1 MEMHAP
7 WITCRMGQKLYL
19 LAKDEKACYLIEVGK
34 KLDYAT
40 EEWLESQ
47 RISQELL
54 KELNLPFTYIPK
66 SNLRGV
72 AITGSTA
79 GEFIYLYL
87 KSEKK
92 KLMLELDYD
101 PDWMNGFFAG
111 LERFTPPADNS
122 VRKNR
127 KMGWRQEKRDPE
139 LYNKLSWVAWV
150 IGLLSWAV
158 NVGFL
163 LRRNLLW
170 FVLWLLVLAIPV
182 VLVMLLPGYFTLIP
196 VEKGKKADA
205 WELDLSLLPHIF
217 GMLAMKENNWLDDG
231 VFWKVIGIGAAVCF
245 AVLLLAEEFRREPMW
260 LIGFAFLGGF
270 FGVGF
275 IAEANEL
282 LPHNLP
288 QAYILEVEGTHK
300 SGRRNRSYYCEIT
313 LPDGQEE
320 SLEISRKLYDSLEE
334 GELVRVEVGEG
345 FFGIEYANVYSYEE
359 GA

>member
-7 WITCRMGQKLYL
+7 WITCRMGKKLYL
-19 LAKDEKACYLIEVGK
+19 LAKDEKAYYLIEVGK
-34 KLDYAT
+34 NLDYAT

-47 RISQELL
+47 GVSQELL

-72 AITGSTA
+72 AITGNEA
-79 GEFIYLYL
+79 GEYVYLYL

-101 PDWMNGFFAG
+101 LGWMDGFFAG
-111 LERFTPPADNS
+111 LERFTPPADKS
-122 VRKNR
+122 IKKSK

-163 LRRNLLW
+163 LRRNI
-170 FVLWLLVLAIPV
+170 LWLALWLILLAIPA
-182 VLVMLLPGYFTLIP
+182 VLVMILPGYFTLIP
-196 VEKGKKADA
+196 VDKGKKADA
-205 WELDLSLLPHIF
+205 WELYLSLFPYIF
-217 GMLAMKENNWLDDG
+217 GMLVMKENNWLDDG

-245 AVLLLAEEFRREPMW
+245 AVLILAEEFRREPMW
-260 LIGFAFLGGF
+260 LIIFAFIGGL
-270 FGVGF
+270 FGVGVV
-275 IAEANEL
+275 AEANEL
-282 LPHNLP
+282 LPHNPP

-300 SGRRNRSYYCEIT
+300 SGGRNRSYYCEIT

-320 SLEISRKLYDSLEE
+320 SLEISRNLYDSLEE
-334 GELVRVEVGEG
+334 GDHVRVEVGEG
-345 FFGIEYANVYSYEE
+345 FFGIEYANVYSIE
-359 GA
+359 